1 MTINLTCTQ
10 VSALLSFYI
19 DDKLSCQ
26 LKQFVEAHLSTCP
39 TCRAK
44 LDALNSMVKSLKEVH
59 EKLTLIKPESHE
71 NPDSEQ
77 YNNFKTNLSAY
88 VDNELSNEENIK
100 IKKYVI
106 SNIKAREDLEN
117 MYTLKKMLSNSFE
130 RAKNDAKDDYSK
142 YILRRIDIQEEIYSP
157 DSFAKVVALFIVIL
171 TVFTITAAII
181 FWI

>member
-19 DDKLSCQ
+19 DDKLSSQ
-26 LKQFVEAHLSTCP
+26 LKQFVEAHLATCP

-44 LDALNSMVKSLKEVH
+44 LDALRDMVKSLKAVH
-59 EKLTLIKPESHE
+59 EKIADIKPEVSE

-77 YNNFKTNLSAY
+77 YSNFKTNLSAY
-88 VDNELSNEENIK
+88 VDNELSSDENIK

-106 SNIKAREDLEN
+106 SNPKARGDLED
-117 MYTLKKMLSNSFE
+117 MYKLRKTLNNSFE
-130 RAKNDAKDDYSK
+130 KARNEAKDDYSR
-142 YILRRIDIQEEIYSP
+142 YILKRIDIHEEIYAP
-157 DSFAKVVALFIVIL
+157 DSFAKVVALFIFIL
-171 TVFTITAAII
+171 TLFTITAAII

>member
-19 DDKLSCQ
+19 DDKLSSQ
-26 LKQFVEAHLSTCP
+26 LKQFVEAHLATCP

-44 LDALNSMVKSLKEVH
+44 LDALNNMVKSLKEVH
-59 EKLTLIKPESHE
+59 EKLANIKPEQQE

-88 VDNELSNEENIK
+88 VDNELSDEDNIK

-106 SNIKAREDLEN
+106 SNIKAREELEN
-117 MYTLKKMLSNSFE
+117 MYKLKKLLNNSFDLARNE
-130 RAKNDAKDDYSK
+130 SKEDYAR
-142 YILRRIDIQEEIYSP
+142 YILRRIDIHEEVYGP

>member
-19 DDKLSCQ
+19 DDKLSSQ
-26 LKQFVEAHLSTCP
+26 LKQFVEAHLATCP

-44 LDALNSMVKSLKEVH
+44 LDALSDMVKSLKEVH
-59 EKLTLIKPESHE
+59 NKLADIKNEPAESA
-71 NPDSEQ
+71 DSEQ
-77 YNNFKTNLSAY
+77 YNNFKDSLSAY
-88 VDNELSNEENIK
+88 IDNELSDDENIK

-106 SNIKAREDLEN
+106 SNPKARGDLED
-117 MYTLKKMLSNSFE
+117 MYKLKTALHNSFE
-130 RAKNDAKDDYSK
+130 RTKHESKEDYAR
-142 YILRRIDIQEEIYSP
+142 YILRRIDIHEEIYGP
-157 DSFAKVVALFIVIL
+157 DSFAKVVALFILIL

>member
-19 DDKLSCQ
+19 DDKLSTQ

-44 LDALNSMVKSLKEVH
+44 LDALKDMVKNLKEVH
-59 EKLTLIKPESHE
+59 DKLADIKPETQE
-71 NPDSEQ
+71 TPDSEQ
-77 YNNFKTNLSAY
+77 YNSFKSNLSAY
-88 VDNELSNEENIK
+88 IDNELSDEENIK

-106 SNIKAREDLEN
+106 SNPKARGDLEN
-117 MYTLKKMLSNSFE
+117 MYKLKTALHNSFE
-130 RAKNDAKDDYSK
+130 RTKHEAKEDYSR
-142 YILRRIDIQEEIYSP
+142 YILRRIDIHEEIYGP
-157 DSFAKVVALFIVIL
+157 DSFAKVVALFIFIL
-171 TVFTITAAII
+171 TLFTITAAII

>member
-44 LDALNSMVKSLKEVH
+44 LDALQSMVKSLKEVH
-59 EKLTLIKPESHE
+59 EKLAVIKTESHE
-71 NPDSEQ
+71 SPDSEQ

-88 VDNELSNEENIK
+88 VDNELSSEENIK

-117 MYTLKKMLSNSFE
+117 MYTLKKMLNNSFE
-130 RAKNDAKDDYSK
+130 KARNDAKDDYSPH
-142 YILRRIDIQEEIYSP
+142 ILRRIDIHEEIYNP